1 MNVLRYS
8 GQNYSISTKGIAIF
22 VRKNHKNMSGILFR
36 DASLVNE
43 GKITEGDLL
52 VKDGRI
58 VAIGQVKTPDSN
70 VEEVRLNGKWLIPG
84 IIDDQVHFREPGL
97 THKANIQSESAA
109 AVAGGVTSF
118 MEMPNT
124 SPPALTRTLLEDKF
138 SIAAKTS
145 HANYSFFMG
154 ASNDNLDEVLRTDI
168 QNVCGIKAFMG
179 SSTGNMLVDNEKTL
193 EQLFAQAPTLIAT
206 HCEDEATVRHNM
218 AIYEAQYGSNATANL
233 HPLIRSVEACYLSS
247 SLAVSL
253 AKRYDT
259 RLHILHISTAKEL
272 ELFSNDKP
280 LKDKLITSE
289 VCVHHL
295 SFDDRDYASLGNQ
308 IKCNPAIKSPADRAA
323 IWEAL
328 LDNRLDIIATDHAP
342 HTWEEKSKP
351 YFEAPSGLPLI
362 QHTLLMMLHAMQEG
376 KISLERIVE
385 KMCHAPA
392 ECFRLAERGYL
403 REGYWAD
410 LVVIDPNESATVSRE
425 NILYKCGWSPLEGR
439 TFKGT
444 VDQTWVNGALA
455 WGAGKL
461 QARNVQRLRFER

>member
-1 MNVLRYS
+1 M
-8 GQNYSISTKGIAIF
+8 STII
-22 VRKNHKNMSGILFR
+22 FR
-36 DASLVNE
+36 DAKIVNE
-43 GKITEGDLL
+43 GKIFEGDLL

-58 VAIGQVKTPDSN
+58 VSLGTVRTPDSMM
-70 VEEVRLNGKWLIPG
+70 EEINLSGKWLIPG

-109 AVAGGVTSF
+109 GVAGGVTSY

-124 SPPALTRTLLEDKF
+124 SPPALSRVLLEEKYA
-138 SIAAKTS
+138 IAAKTS

-168 QNVCGIKAFMG
+168 KNVCGIKAFMG

-206 HCEDEATVRHNM
+206 HCEDESTVRKNT
-218 AIYEAQYGSNATANL
+218 AIFREKYGSNATASI
-233 HPLIRSVEACYLSS
+233 HPMIRSVEACYLSS

-253 AKRYDT
+253 AMRYDA
-259 RLHILHISTAKEL
+259 RLHILHISTAKETD
-272 ELFSNDKP
+272 LFSNDKP

-295 SFDDRDYASLGNQ
+295 SFDDRDYARLGNL
-308 IKCNPAIKSPADRAA
+308 IKCNPAIKSKEDREAL
-323 IWEAL
+323 WQAL
-328 LDNRLDIIATDHAP
+328 LDDRLDIIATDHAP
-342 HTWEEKSKP
+342 HTLDEKSKP
-351 YFEAPSGLPLI
+351 YFDAPSGLPLI
-362 QHTLLMMLHAMQEG
+362 QHTLLLMLNAMQEG
-376 KISLERIVE
+376 KISLEKIVE

-410 LVVIDPNESATVSRE
+410 LVVIDPDASTTISKE

-439 TFKGT
+439 SFKG
-444 VDQTWVNGALA
+444 VIDQTWINGALA
-455 WGAGKL
+455 WGNGKL
-461 QARNVQRLRFER
+461 QNRNVQRLRFDR